1 MLTSMHA
8 DPMYCLSGLFA
19 LSAAGIALEQRTR
32 LGKALSAPL
41 ATMAA
46 ALVFSNIG
54 ILPFQSST
62 YTVVNSY
69 AVSLAVPML
78 LFDSNLQTI
87 RKSTKPSLLLAF
99 AIASAATVIGTI
111 VALKFVAVG
120 IPISCALA
128 ARHIGGA
135 INFVA
140 VAETLQIPAQTVS
153 AAIAADNV
161 VVALYFAGLFAL
173 AKPGG
178 DDASRDLEDKVA
190 IVTEEQGEKGPRIT
204 LSSIAAS
211 FATSAILVTIGKFLT
226 GRFLPAGTSALPL
239 TSVLTVMAATVL
251 SFDPRLANTG
261 SVLGVF
267 LVQLFFAASGAAG
280 SIRLVVTQAPLLVAF
295 SCLQIVVHFALLI
308 TVGRRLPLN
317 HLLLASNA
325 AVGGPTTAAAM
336 AQAKNWSVVPAL
348 LLGILGYATATPI
361 ALALAP
367 ILKRII
373 GL

>member
-1 MLTSMHA
+1 
-8 DPMYCLSGLFA
+8 MYCLAGLFA

-32 LGKALSAPL
+32 IGKALSAPL

-46 ALVFSNIG
+46 ALIFSNVG

-62 YTVVNSY
+62 YAVVNSY

-99 AIASAATVIGTI
+99 AIAAFATVVGTI
-111 VALKFVAVG
+111 VAFKFVAVG
-120 IPISCALA
+120 IPVSCALA

-140 VAETLQIPAQTVS
+140 VAETLKIPAQTVS

-161 VVALYFAGLFAL
+161 VVALYFAALFAL
-173 AKPGG
+173 AKPGN
-178 DDASRDLEDKVA
+178 DSEEVDESSVEVA
-190 IVTEEQGEKGPRIT
+190 IVTEEQGVKGPRIT

-211 FATSAILVTIGKFLT
+211 FSTSAVLVTIGKFLT
-226 GRFLPAGTSALPL
+226 SRFLPAGTSALPL
-239 TSVLTVMAATVL
+239 TSVLTVIAATCF

-267 LVQLFFAASGAAG
+267 LVQMFFAASGAAG
-280 SIRLVVTQAPLLVAF
+280 SLRLVVTQAPLLVAF
-295 SCLQIVVHFALLI
+295 SFLQILVHFGLLV

-336 AQAKNWSVVPAL
+336 AQAKNWNVVPAL

-367 ILKRII
+367 LLKKII
-373 GL
+373 GI